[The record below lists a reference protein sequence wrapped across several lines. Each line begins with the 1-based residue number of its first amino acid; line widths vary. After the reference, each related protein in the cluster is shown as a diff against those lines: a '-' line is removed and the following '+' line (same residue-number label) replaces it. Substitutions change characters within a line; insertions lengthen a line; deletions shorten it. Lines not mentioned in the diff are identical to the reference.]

1 MGSRELIED
10 CVRERAAH
18 GTRDEV
24 DTTCSFAR
32 AERLLGREYHG
43 RFLIELLQNAA
54 DAWREA
60 NPSGETTDVRVV
72 IESDPPALTV
82 ANRGGPFSA
91 ETVLR
96 SLGQIGKSTKRSG
109 EAIGHKGIG
118 FKSVLEVSRCPEL
131 YSSLSAPD
139 GGVAVRFD
147 PDSALAMIRSSSEEW
162 DSWLAED
169 EEYVADPL
177 LAVPVLRY
185 PTWVDSKPAVV
196 EELVDAGYTT
206 VIRLPIDPRTIERD
220 AWANTVTEALE
231 DVSDQILLLLECFH
245 RVVIDN
251 RLAGTTDAIDVQAGP
266 TSTVAEATR
275 CAVDVRRNDELSSR
289 WWLFRQHHED
299 DAGLASEIAV
309 GIRVDDG
316 SSPSPVHATTGE
328 PSVDQAAPFHLFFP
342 TRIGSGLP
350 FLLHGYFE
358 VDAARTGFYQGSKDG
373 NDGILDR
380 LAVLTA
386 NAVADVV
393 DAQLLDAVGLV
404 NLVASTPEPEDPQAR
419 RFRQQVLA
427 HLDEKPWIP
436 VEGGSRPGR
445 LSELLPAQGPV
456 CRQVV
461 ATFSPAYVE
470 RSTGRSIPARELS
483 DVAFNF
489 LLGRI
494 ADPDETLWEA
504 FAALL
509 RPGLDSPWD
518 PGTEN
523 EGFGQLLQLAR
534 ELMQL
539 DRYRWNTLADALAGD
554 ADSRLLPVMRRTG
567 ETELVSLPRYSPGTA
582 DNTGVTVMAR
592 LSGARREP
600 LEPPASL
607 RVRFVADGLLNE
619 EEMDVARQFGV
630 RPFTVDSVLDRLGD
644 LRRDG
649 TPVSKGAPEA
659 RDQLVNFLWRLL
671 SSERRSDYGT
681 AIGRHKALEFDPS
694 HWFWLEPDRGRH
706 EGSGRD
712 RQRRLRDL
720 ASVPLP
726 SRGGKWRP
734 AGQLAFGED
743 WADWASDNVAGPDQE
758 RRLAALR
765 RLERLA
771 PDPKSLLAPPDAILP
786 LLATPGHATAPAGQ
800 LEDEDCK
807 DGDDTS
813 IEQWA
818 FLLRL
823 GVWEVPPIEGQ
834 ERRRPARG
842 GGWPWPETRAVL
854 LDGDEQPWNFQPW
867 KWGGL
872 QHRNLTVTEDFRL
885 RWPLV
890 REDEESRARMA
901 EAVMDGA
908 NLYASLATAS
918 ALCPQCSSG
927 SNSHRVQYD
936 TDAHERRASTLA
948 LQLRRTPWLNT
959 TLGGQGDDPA
969 RPDGAWWHPR
979 PPTGPALHTSPFQH
993 LRLVRLGEVPRS
1005 LRELCGIVGLDEA
1018 LPDRLHGLLDELRE
1032 RLESGA
1038 IDVTTSTSRQA
1049 FITLHRQIY
1058 EVLARNREAFETLPP
1073 AEVLCQLGP
1082 DLLYVPS
1089 EECRHDNGRH
1099 TAFQR
1104 QFAGQVPFVILQK
1117 DKGTVADF
1125 LEVPQFEVNIARQ
1138 DTAPGEDVTIE
1149 LKAEFTERIPELLAV
1164 MVHHGAGGA
1173 TLEPTGDEFHERS
1186 RRLQSLR
1193 IHRVPDLV
1201 LSVQVEGF
1209 PDLNTELGAGSV
1221 DETYLD
1227 TSQAGAPV
1235 LYHDLAGPGWATRLR
1250 TRLPQHLA
1258 TLVNA
1263 PVYTDVFARLLSS
1276 DAADREDLLR
1286 GWGIGPDDVTSLRAL
1301 VGAVTDVDRAQH
1313 QRWFA
1318 ALFACG
1324 PTPIHVG
1331 PEAVPADPDELN
1343 QLLVSAGFVPEDA
1356 AFLTKSGAW
1365 PEVREVGTSQSVL
1378 PLLEGAGVDLH
1389 TLSSYLL
1396 QVGEAALNIR
1406 VAASRFRTWKSSYGS
1421 RLAAVLAM
1429 SGTLDAPTAKEAVD
1443 RQRPPDECLFALD
1456 PQPEQ
1461 LLMPFVSLLAD
1472 AGLATS
1478 AETLSKSPIDTL
1490 AALAG
1495 LDVVELD
1502 ESTAAVYDAAAGADR
1517 LRALATSWRTCL
1529 IELAL
1534 VARVAGGTRATI
1546 RALADELEAQVP
1558 HTATPTGLASHAH
1571 KALVGSTDLAARLAS
1586 LLADDLPGTV
1596 ATAETTNRLVI
1607 EVGLSQ
1613 QELFAIRRALRTP
1626 IDARVA
1632 THRARAAELQAA
1644 NVRPTAPPRLV
1655 AVATAAAKSIS
1666 APDRSTASDKPKKIA
1681 ASKVDPTMDRRK
1693 KQLGDDAE
1701 SWALIAVAQDFI
1713 AMDQAARTVAI
1724 DKALRLLDRFEGS
1737 PVDAMRRHGEA
1748 AKDPDLDPEDL
1759 IDQLHGLLH
1768 ASRHSDN
1775 FGFDLLGWRAEDNG
1789 DGRAI
1794 ALEVKSSTDGGF
1806 YLSSAEWRRAQEL
1819 RATPG
1824 NPASYAVLVV
1834 RRAKGNAPPS
1844 AMDLLVDPYLLH
1856 DQQLLTLDTDT
1867 YQVRYDIDSDEDSP
1881 V

>member
-1 MGSRELIED
+1 MGVLVGSRQLIEE
-10 CVRERAAH
+10 CVQERAAH

-54 DAWREA
+54 DAWREF
-60 NPSGETTDVRVV
+60 NPNGDTTDVRVV

-82 ANRGGPFSA
+82 ANRGAPFSA

-147 PDSALAMIRSSSEEW
+147 PDSALATIRSASAEW
-162 DSWLAED
+162 DSLLAED

-185 PTWVDSKPAVV
+185 PTWVDTKPAVV
-196 EELVDAGYTT
+196 EELVDAGYAT
-206 VIRLPIDPRTIERD
+206 VIRLPMDPTTVQRD
-220 AWANTVTEALE
+220 AWAEIVTEALH
-231 DVSDQILLLLECFH
+231 DVSDQILLLLECFD

-251 RLAGTTDAIDVQAGP
+251 RLAGATDTIDVHAGP
-266 TSTVAEATR
+266 TSTAAEATR
-275 CAVDVRRNDELSSR
+275 CAVDVRRNNELSSR

-299 DAGLASEIAV
+299 DEGLASEIAV

-316 SSPSPVHATTGE
+316 PNRSPVHATTGE

-358 VDAARTGFYQGSKDG
+358 VDAARTGFYQGSKAQ
-373 NDGILDR
+373 NNEILDR
-380 LAVLTA
+380 LAALTA
-386 NAVADVV
+386 NAIADVV
-393 DAQLLDAVGLV
+393 DSHLVDPVGLV

-436 VEGGSRPGR
+436 VEGGSRPAR
-445 LSELLPAQGPV
+445 LAELLPAHGPV
-456 CRQVV
+456 SRQVV
-461 ATFSPAYVE
+461 ATFSPPYVE
-470 RSTGRSIPARELS
+470 RSTGLRIPDRRLS
-483 DVAFNF
+483 DAAFNF

-494 ADPDETLWEA
+494 TDPDETLWKA
-504 FAALL
+504 LGDLL
-509 RPGLDSPWD
+509 RPGPESPW
-518 PGTEN
+518 PSGTEN
-523 EGFGQLLQLAR
+523 EKFGQLLQLAR
-534 ELMQL
+534 ELVRL
-539 DRYRWNTLADALAGD
+539 DRREWNTLVDELAGD
-554 ADSRLLPVMRRTG
+554 TDSRLLPVMRRTG
-567 ETELVSLPRYSPGTA
+567 ETELVSLPRYAPGA
-582 DNTGVTVMAR
+582 VDNAGVTVMAR
-592 LSGARREP
+592 LSETGREP

-619 EEMDVARQFGV
+619 EDMDIARQFGV

-644 LRRDG
+644 LRPDRA
-649 TPVSKGAPEA
+649 PASKGEHEEPN
-659 RDQLVNFLWRLL
+659 QLVNFLWRLL
-671 SSERRSDYGT
+671 SSERRSEYGT
-681 AIGRHKALEFDPS
+681 AIGRHKALEFDLS

-720 ASVPLP
+720 ARVPLP
-726 SRGGKWRP
+726 TRGETWRP
-734 AGQLAFGED
+734 AGELAFGED
-743 WADWASDNVAGPDQE
+743 WADWVSENLTGPDKE
-758 RRLAALR
+758 RRIAALR

-771 PDPKSLLAPPDAILP
+771 PDSRSLLAPPSEIVP
-786 LLATPGHATAPAGQ
+786 LLATPTEPAEPVSRS
-800 LEDEDCK
+800 EDEDSTE
-807 DGDDTS
+807 GDDPS

-823 GVWEVPPIEGQ
+823 GVWEVPPIDGQ

-842 GGWPWPETRAVL
+842 GGWPWPEIRNAL
-854 LDGDEQPWNFQPW
+854 LDGDEQPW
-867 KWGGL
+867 KWRGL
-872 QHRNLTVTEDFRL
+872 EHKNLTVTEDFRL
-885 RWPLV
+885 RWPLA
-890 REDEESRARMA
+890 RDDEESRTLMA

-908 NLYASLATAS
+908 SLYASLATAS
-918 ALCPQCSSG
+918 ALCPGCSS
-927 SNSHRVQYD
+927 HKRPFY
-936 TDAHERRASTLA
+936 TDAHERRPSTLA

-959 TLGGQGDDPA
+959 TLGGQVGDPA
-969 RPDGAWWHPR
+969 RPDEAWWHPR

-1005 LRELCGIVGLDEA
+1005 LRELCGIVGLDDASPE
-1018 LPDRLHGLLDELRE
+1018 RLLGLLDELRE

-1038 IDVTTSTSRQA
+1038 VDVITSTSRQA

-1058 EVLARNREAFETLPP
+1058 EVLARNHEEFETPPP
-1073 AEVLCQLGP
+1073 AQVLCQLGP
-1082 DLLYVPS
+1082 QLVYLRS
-1089 EECRHDNGRH
+1089 EESRHNNGRH

-1117 DKGTVADF
+1117 DRGAVADF
-1125 LEVPQFEVNIARQ
+1125 LGVPALEVNIRRL
-1138 DTAPGEDVTIE
+1138 DTAPGEDVTAE
-1149 LKAEFTERIPELLAV
+1149 LRDEFTDRIPELLAV

-1173 TLEPTGDEFHERS
+1173 TLEPTGDEFHDRA

-1201 LSVQVEGF
+1201 LNVQVEGF
-1209 PDLNTELGAGSV
+1209 PALTTELGAGSV

-1235 LYHDLAGPGWATRLR
+1235 LYHDLAGPEWAARLR
-1250 TRLPQHLA
+1250 TRLPEHLA
-1258 TLVNA
+1258 ALVNA

-1276 DAADREDLLR
+1276 DAADREDLLG
-1286 GWGIGPDDVTSLRAL
+1286 GWGIGPDDITSLKAL
-1301 VGAVTDVDRAQH
+1301 VGAVTDVDRSQH

-1318 ALFACG
+1318 ALSACG
-1324 PTPIHVG
+1324 PTPVPIE
-1331 PEAVPADPDELN
+1331 PDAVPAASDELT
-1343 QLLVSAGFVPEDA
+1343 QLLVRAGFAPKDA
-1356 AFLTKSGAW
+1356 IRLAKSGAW
-1365 PEVREVGTSQSVL
+1365 PEVREIGTAQSVL
-1378 PLLEGAGVDLH
+1378 PLLEGAGVDLRA
-1389 TLSSYLL
+1389 LSNYLL
-1396 QVGEAALNIR
+1396 EVDEAPLNIR
-1406 VAASRFRTWKSSYGS
+1406 VGASRFRMWKSAHGS

-1429 SGTLDAPTAKEAVD
+1429 SGKLDAPTAQEAVEH
-1443 RQRPPDECLFALD
+1443 QQPPVECLYALD
-1456 PQPEQ
+1456 PRPEQ
-1461 LLMPFVSLLAD
+1461 LMTPFISLLAD
-1472 AGLATS
+1472 AGMTTS
-1478 AETLSKSPIDTL
+1478 AERLLSSPTDTL

-1495 LDVVELD
+1495 LDVAELD
-1502 ESTAAVYDAAAGADR
+1502 ETTAALYDAAAGAER
-1517 LRALATSWRTCL
+1517 LRNLASSWRTCL

-1546 RALADELEAQVP
+1546 RALADELETQVP
-1558 HTATPTGLASHAH
+1558 HVQTPTGLAPQTH
-1571 KALVGSTDLAARLAS
+1571 KALLGNTELADSIVG

-1596 ATAETTNRLVI
+1596 ATTETTNRLAV
-1607 EVGLSQ
+1607 ESGLSL
-1613 QELFAIRRALRTP
+1613 QELCAIRRALRTP

-1632 THRARAAELQAA
+1632 THRARAAELRTA
-1644 NVRPTAPPRLV
+1644 NVRPTAPPKLV
-1655 AVATAAAKSIS
+1655 AVRTAVTKDVAAPGT
-1666 APDRSTASDKPKKIA
+1666 PDESSSGGHRKRITAC
-1681 ASKVDPTMDRRK
+1681 KVDPKMDRRR

-1701 SWALIAVAQDFI
+1701 SWALIAVAEDFI
-1713 AMDQAARTVAI
+1713 AMDQSTRTAAI
-1724 DKALRLLDRFEGS
+1724 DTTLSLLDRFEGS
-1737 PVDAMRRHGEA
+1737 PVDTMRRHGEA
-1748 AKDPDLDPEDL
+1748 AKVPDLDPDEL
-1759 IDQLHGLLH
+1759 IDHLHGLLH

-1775 FGFDLLGWRAEDNG
+1775 FGFDLLGWRAEG
-1789 DGRAI
+1789 DDGGRAI

-1806 YLSSAEWRRAQEL
+1806 FLSSAEWRRAEEL

-1834 RRAKGNAPPS
+1834 RRARGNAPPS
-1844 AMDLLVDPYLLH
+1844 AMDLLEDPCLLH
-1856 DQQLLTLDTDT
+1856 SQGLLTLDTDT
-1867 YQVRYDIDSDEDSP
+1867 YQVRYGVDDTQPSP
-1881 V
+1881 A